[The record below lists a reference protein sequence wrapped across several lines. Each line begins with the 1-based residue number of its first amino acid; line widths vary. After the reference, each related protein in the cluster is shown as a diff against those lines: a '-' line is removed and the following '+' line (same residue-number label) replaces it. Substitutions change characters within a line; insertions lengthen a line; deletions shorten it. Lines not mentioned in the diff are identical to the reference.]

1 MPMSTLGK
9 SGLQVSRITV
19 GGYHMR
25 VKSEEEGVKI
35 IHRAIDLGVVMFD
48 SAAKYHDGASDL
60 TYGKALTRALRKK
73 ILLMSKAQ
81 FRDRDGA
88 MGQLEGTL
96 KSMKTDYLDLWCCHE
111 VSTHEEVDKI
121 FGPKGSLEAFVKA
134 KKEGKV
140 RHIGFTG
147 HHDPTVHQRL
157 LDGFDGWETV
167 QHPVNLVDPHYL
179 SFINSVLPNIRKKGL
194 GLLAMKSNAIGG
206 ITKNK
211 VATIPEC
218 LRFTWSHDVD
228 TLVSGME
235 TVQELEQNV
244 LMCKTFQKML
254 PQEISSLLAR
264 TKGGPNGT
272 KVEGYKKPEKAGSSP
287 VPGMMVTVNYKG
299 MLLNGTVFDASDD
312 AHPLKTRLGR
322 GELIDG
328 WEEALQKMQK
338 GEKWLLI
345 VPPEMGYGARGKP
358 PAIPR
363 RATLVFEM
371 ELVDFEAK

>member
-1 MPMSTLGK
+1 MDRRQFLHVSGAALGVSLQALADAPMPMSTLGK

-25 VKSEEEGVKI
+25 VKGEAEGVRI
-35 IHRAIDLGVVMFD
+35 IRRAIDLGVVMFD
-48 SAAKYHDGASDL
+48 SAAKYHNGASDE
-60 TYGKALTRALRKK
+60 TYGKALTPALRKK

-81 FRDRDGA
+81 LRDRDGA
-88 MGQLEGTL
+88 MGQLETTL
-96 KSMKTDYLDLWCCHE
+96 RLMKTDYLDLWCCHE
-111 VSTHEEVDKI
+111 VATHEEVDKI

-147 HHDPTVHQRL
+147 HHDPAVHQRL

-235 TVQELEQNV
+235 TVEQLEQNV
-244 LMCKTFQKML
+244 LACKTFEKMS
-254 PQEISSLLAR
+254 PKEISALLAR
-264 TKGGPNGT
+264 TKGGPKGT
-272 KVEGYKKPEKAGSSP
+272 KVEGYKKPEKA
-287 VPGMMVTVNYKG
+287 
-299 MLLNGTVFDASDD
+299 A
-312 AHPLKTRLGR
+312 R
-322 GELIDG
+322 
-328 WEEALQKMQK
+328 
-338 GEKWLLI
+338 
-345 VPPEMGYGARGKP
+345 GARIHQDGD
-358 PAIPR
+358 A
-363 RATLVFEM
+363 V
-371 ELVDFEAK
+371 